1 MGAVEGERMRWDQLF
16 ADLEAQ
22 WEAEARRDL
31 DPRWPTAR
39 AASAPPSGSTSGLPP
54 RSARRCGC
62 CCGPGRR
69 SAAPWRMWGG
79 TGCCCS
85 ADRRPVLVPLAAL
98 AAVSGIGER
107 AGTGGIGKRFEL
119 GFALRGLSRDR
130 AVVALADI
138 AGAVTT
144 GTIDAVGADC
154 FDLSEHAP
162 DEPRRPEN
170 VTGRRLVPFSA
181 VVSLRP
187 A

>member
-1 MGAVEGERMRWDQLF
+1 MRWDQLF

-31 DPRWPTAR
+31 DSEVADRTRRER
-39 AASAPPSGSTSGLPP
+39 AAIGVYERLAVSVGAEVRLLLRSGEALTGSL
-54 RSARRCGC
+54 ADV
-62 CCGPGRR
+62 GRD
-69 SAAPWRMWGG
+69 WLLL
-79 TGCCCS
+79 S

-138 AGAVTT
+138 AGSVTT

-170 VTGRRLVPFSA
+170 ITGRRLVPFSA

>member
-1 MGAVEGERMRWDQLF
+1 MRWDQLF

-31 DPRWPTAR
+31 DSEVADRTRRER
-39 AASAPPSGSTSGLPP
+39 AAIGVYERLAVSVGADVRLLLRSGEALTGSL
-54 RSARRCGC
+54 ADV
-62 CCGPGRR
+62 GR
-69 SAAPWRMWGG
+69 AWLLL
-79 TGCCCS
+79 S

-98 AAVSGIGER
+98 VAVSGIGER

-162 DEPRRPEN
+162 DEARRPEN
-170 VTGRRLVPFSA
+170 ITGRRLVPFSA

>member
-1 MGAVEGERMRWDQLF
+1 MRWDQLF

-31 DPRWPTAR
+31 DSEVADRTRRQR
-39 AASAPPSGSTSGLPP
+39 AAIGVYERLAVSVGAEVRLLLRSGETLTGSL
-54 RSARRCGC
+54 ADV
-62 CCGPGRR
+62 GRD
-69 SAAPWRMWGG
+69 WLLL
-79 TGCCCS
+79 S

-138 AGAVTT
+138 AGTVST

-170 VTGRRLVPFSA
+170 ITGRRLVPFSA